1 MFQNL
6 LERIGRAFRQS
17 QIPYMVIGGQAVLVY
32 GEPRLTKDIDITL
45 GLGIEGLAK
54 IINLVKKLNLKP
66 LVSNIETFVKE
77 TMVLPVIHEKS
88 GIRVD
93 LIFSHSPYERQAIIR
108 AKTIKLGRTE
118 IQFAALEDVIIHKM
132 IAGRARDI
140 EDIRTILLK
149 NSKYDSQYISKWL
162 AEFDSALG
170 KELGKSFRAIK
181 NGLSKKAG
189 IMFRF

>member
-1 MFQNL
+1 
-6 LERIGRAFRQS
+6 
-17 QIPYMVIGGQAVLVY
+17 MVIGGQAVLVY